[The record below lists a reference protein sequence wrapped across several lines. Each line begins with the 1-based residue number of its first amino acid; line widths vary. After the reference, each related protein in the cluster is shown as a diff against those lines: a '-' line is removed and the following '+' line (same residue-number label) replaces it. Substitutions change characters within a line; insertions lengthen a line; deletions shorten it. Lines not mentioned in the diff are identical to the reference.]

1 MRPFLAGLALGILVL
16 CAGYALASRNS
27 SGTMAAINGPY
38 VAGTVISAATVNARL
53 ADIETE
59 ITDSL
64 DRSGKGGMLAPIRT
78 TDGTAP
84 APSHSFTSETGTGLY
99 RIGSG
104 NPALAIGG
112 VKYVEWNSTSG
123 GPVETKTIAGS
134 VSSTADLW
142 LEPSLADGNLVNMR
156 MGKAIGAGLNG
167 VLTYTKNATAVN
179 STACLSVD
187 GASASTLCV
196 DGNAKTYI
204 GATGTGISQIN
215 TGVGTFNAAAVATFT
230 ASVASGAKC
239 IATHVGV
246 GGAALVVEVS
256 VTATTLTVTSSVP
269 NDGGTANWMCF

>member
-27 SGTMAAINGPY
+27 SGTMAAINGPF
-38 VAGTVISAATVNARL
+38 VSGTVISSSAINARL
-53 ADIETE
+53 ADVETE

-64 DRSGKGGMLAPIRT
+64 DRSGKGGMLAPLRT

-84 APSHSFTSETGTGLY
+84 APSHSFTSETGSGLY
-99 RIGSG
+99 RVGTGDLGLAVSGSKVVDWTASG
-104 NPALAIGG
+104 EAISVASTGG
-112 VKYVEWNSTSG
+112 IV
-123 GPVETKTIAGS
+123 PGS
-134 VSSTADLW
+134 W
-142 LEPSLADGNLVNMR
+142 FMPSLADANFAALLV
-156 MGKAIGAGLNG
+156 GKSTGTALSGQ
-167 VLTYTKNATAVN
+167 LTYTKAATVAN
-179 STACLSVD
+179 STMCMGTWGLP
-187 GASASTLCV
+187 GTLCV